1 MSQIAVAV
9 TVDARGLACPMPV
22 VKTKKALD
30 GLKSGD
36 VLELLATDKGSAKDL
51 QAWVRT
57 SGHELLE
64 SSAENGLFT
73 FYIKKG

>member
-1 MSQIAVAV
+1 MSQISVALS
-9 TVDARGLACPMPV
+9 VDARGLSCPMPV

-51 QAWVRT
+51 KAWVS
-57 SGHELLE
+57 SGGHQLLD
-64 SSAENGLFT
+64 SSTENGVFT

>member
-1 MSQIAVAV
+1 MNQITVAA

-30 GLKSGD
+30 ALKSGD

-57 SGHELLE
+57 GGHQMLE
-64 SSAENGLFT
+64 SRVEDGVFT